1 MEKGN
6 GKDLITVMTTINAPI
21 EKVWNLWTD
30 PKHIIRWNHASDDW
44 HTTKAEND
52 LKPGGKFMARM
63 EAKDGSFGFDFSGI
77 YENVVQHRQIEY
89 LLDDG
94 RKVKISFDSD
104 ENTTTVTE
112 TFEAEQTNPLEL
124 QQNGWQ
130 AILDNFKKHVE
141 SSGKFDIMQF
151 AIIIDTNV
159 EKVFHTMLDIEN
171 WSRWTAVFDPTST
184 FVGSWEEGSKILFL
198 ATGSDGTSGGMVSRI
213 KEFIPSR
220 LVRIEHLGVV
230 QNGEEITSGD
240 EALKWAGAT
249 ENYIF
254 TAMDGKTRLF
264 VDMDITPEFTSY
276 FSGTWPE
283 ALKVLKTICEE

>member
-52 LKPGGKFMARM
+52 LKPGGKFMSRM

-151 AIIIDTNV
+151 AIIIDANV

-171 WSRWTAVFDPTST
+171 WSRWTAVFDPSST

-213 KEFIPSR
+213 KEIIPSR

-264 VDMDITPEFTSY
+264 VDMDTTPEFTSY